1 MNRQIIIEQ
10 IVEAYIDS
18 IFQADPEDW
27 IRNVLLSGRQWN
39 NHDNKPFCEMNDD
52 ELLKAHR
59 VWCEYLYEEGDE

>member
-10 IVEAYIDS
+10 IVEAYLDS

-27 IRNVLLSGRQWN
+27 IRDVLMFGRQWN
-39 NHDNKPFCEMNDD
+39 KPENKPFHEMNDD

-59 VWCEYLYEEGDE
+59 LWCEYLYEEDEQ